1 MRKNPLKKRIE
12 HFFTY
17 KLWSI
22 PIANQIRSQRI
33 LLKLLRILALAF
45 RGFKEDKISLRASA
59 LTVFSLM
66 AIVPVVA
73 MAFGIAKGFGL
84 KKYIDEL
91 RLYLEEN
98 LLANVES
105 QQEIIDQIFEFANS
119 FLDNTKGG
127 LIAGIGLVILL
138 WSVLK
143 VFGNIESSFN
153 AVWQI
158 RRSRTWLRKFS
169 DYFSLMLIGPI
180 LIVISSSATIFVIT
194 RMEEI
199 AANME
204 VISFMEPIILF
215 LIRLIPYALIW
226 LLFTFLYMFMPN
238 TKVKFRSA
246 LIGGIVAGSIFALT
260 QWLYINFQIGVSR
273 YNAIYGSF
281 AALPLFI
288 IWLQVSWLIVLLG
301 AEIAF
306 AEQNLDQ
313 YEFETD
319 IENMSN
325 YSKKILALII
335 THLMVHNFKDAEK
348 PLTAE
353 QISQK
358 LKIPM
363 RLVRKILYELVEC
376 RILSEIIS
384 PDTKERAY
392 QPGQDVD
399 NLSIAYVLNKLDHLG
414 KDRILSINGK
424 EQEKIKEIVDGF
436 SETVNQTEATKLL
449 KEIN

>member
-1 MRKNPLKKRIE
+1 MRKKIE

-22 PIANQIRSQRI
+22 PLANQIGRQKI
-33 LLKLLRILALAF
+33 WLKLLRVLALAF

-84 KKYIDEL
+84 KKYIDQL
-91 RLYLEEN
+91 KLYLEEN

-119 FLDNTKGG
+119 FLANTKGG
-127 LIAGIGLVILL
+127 LIAGVGLVILL

-143 VFGNIESSFN
+143 VFSNIESSFN

-158 RRSRTWLRKFS
+158 RKSRTWLRKFS

-180 LIVISSSATIFVIT
+180 LVVISSSATIFVIT

-199 AANME
+199 ATNME
-204 VISFMEPIILF
+204 VISFMEPVLLF

-246 LIGGIVAGSIFALT
+246 LIGGIVAGSIFAVT
-260 QWLYINFQIGVSR
+260 QWLYIHFQIGVSK

-288 IWLQVSWLIVLLG
+288 IWLRISWFIVLLG

-306 AEQNLDQ
+306 ADQNLEQ

-319 IENMSN
+319 IENISN

-335 THLMVHNFKDAEK
+335 SHLLIHNFTNAGK
-348 PLTAE
+348 PITAE

-414 KDRILSINGK
+414 KDRILAINGK

-436 SETVNQTEATKLL
+436 AETMKETEATKLL
-449 KEIN
+449 KGIQ

>member
-1 MRKNPLKKRIE
+1 MRKNQIRNRIE
-12 HFFTY
+12 YFFTY
-17 KLWSI
+17 KLWTI
-22 PIANQIRSQRI
+22 PLANQIGKQRI
-33 LLKLLRILALAF
+33 LLRLLRILALSF
-45 RGFKEDKISLRASA
+45 RGFKEDKIGLRASA

-66 AIVPVVA
+66 AIVPVLA
-73 MAFGIAKGFGL
+73 MAFGIAKAFGL
-84 KKYIDEL
+84 KKYIDQL
-91 RLYLEEN
+91 KVHLEN
-98 LLANVES
+98 NVLDNIES
-105 QQEIIDQIFEFANS
+105 QQEIIDQIFEVANS
-119 FLDNTKGG
+119 FLANTQGG
-127 LIAGIGLVILL
+127 LIAGVGLIILL

-143 VFGNIESSFN
+143 VFSNIESSFN

-180 LIVISSSATIFVIT
+180 LVIVSSTATIFVIT

-199 AANME
+199 ATNIE

-215 LIRLIPYALIW
+215 LIRSIPYALVW
-226 LLFTFLYMFMPN
+226 LMFTFLYMFMPN

-288 IWLQVSWLIVLLG
+288 IWLRISWFIVLLG

-306 AEQNLDQ
+306 ADENMEQ

-319 IENMSN
+319 TENISN
-325 YSKKILALII
+325 YSKNLLALNI
-335 THLMVHNFKDAEK
+335 THLLVHHFKNAET
-348 PLTAE
+348 PSNAE
-353 QISQK
+353 QISHK
-358 LKIPM
+358 LRIPI
-363 RLVRKILYELVEC
+363 RLVRKILNELVEC

-414 KDRILSINGK
+414 RDQILSINGK

-436 SETVNQTEATKLL
+436 SETIKQTEATKLL

>member
-1 MRKNPLKKRIE
+1 MRKKIE

-22 PIANQIRSQRI
+22 PLANQIGRQKI
-33 LLKLLRILALAF
+33 WLKLLRVLALAF

-91 RLYLEEN
+91 KLYFQEN
-98 LLANVES
+98 LLANIES

-119 FLDNTKGG
+119 FLANTKGG
-127 LIAGIGLVILL
+127 IIAGVGLVILL

-143 VFGNIESSFN
+143 VFSNIESSFN

-180 LIVISSSATIFVIT
+180 LVVISSSATIFVIT
-194 RMEEI
+194 RMEGI
-199 AANME
+199 ATNME
-204 VISFMEPIILF
+204 VISFMEPVLLF
-215 LIRLIPYALIW
+215 LIRLIPYVLIW

-246 LIGGIVAGSIFALT
+246 LIGGIVAGSIFAVT
-260 QWLYINFQIGVSR
+260 QWLYIHFQIGVSK

-306 AEQNLDQ
+306 ADQNLEQ

-319 IENMSN
+319 IENISN
-325 YSKKILALII
+325 YSKKIIALII
-335 THLMVHNFKDAEK
+335 THLLVHNFKNAEK

-363 RLVRKILYELVEC
+363 RLVRKIIYELVEC

-399 NLSIAYVLNKLDHLG
+399 NLSISYVLNKLDHLG
-414 KDRILSINGK
+414 KDRILAISGK

-436 SETVNQTEATKLL
+436 SDTIKQTEATKLL
-449 KEIN
+449 KEIQ

>member
-1 MRKNPLKKRIE
+1 MRKKIE

-17 KLWSI
+17 QLWSI
-22 PIANQIRSQRI
+22 PLANQIGRQRI
-33 LLKLLRILALAF
+33 WLKLLRVLALAF

-84 KKYIDEL
+84 KKYIDDL

-119 FLDNTKGG
+119 FLANTKGG

-143 VFGNIESSFN
+143 VFSNIESSFN

-180 LIVISSSATIFVIT
+180 LVIISSSATIFVIT

-199 AANME
+199 ATNLE
-204 VISFMEPIILF
+204 VISFMEPVLLF
-215 LIRLIPYALIW
+215 LIRLIPYVLIW

-246 LIGGIVAGSIFALT
+246 LIGGIVAGSIFAVT
-260 QWLYINFQIGVSR
+260 QWLYIHFQIGVSR

-288 IWLQVSWLIVLLG
+288 IWLQLSWLIVLLG
-301 AEIAF
+301 TEIAF
-306 AEQNLDQ
+306 ADQNLEQ

-319 IENMSN
+319 IDNISN

-335 THLMVHNFKDAEK
+335 THLLVHNFKNAEK
-348 PLTAE
+348 PITAE

-399 NLSIAYVLNKLDHLG
+399 NLSIAYVLDKLDHLG

-436 SETVNQTEATKLL
+436 SETVKQTEATKLL
-449 KEIN
+449 KEIQ

>member
-1 MRKNPLKKRIE
+1 MRKKIE

-22 PIANQIRSQRI
+22 PLANQIGRQKI
-33 LLKLLRILALAF
+33 WLKLLRVLALAF

-84 KKYIDEL
+84 KKYIDQL
-91 RLYLEEN
+91 KLYLEEN

-119 FLDNTKGG
+119 FLANTKGG
-127 LIAGIGLVILL
+127 LIAGVGLVILL

-143 VFGNIESSFN
+143 VFSNIESSFN

-158 RRSRTWLRKFS
+158 RKSRTWLRKFS

-180 LIVISSSATIFVIT
+180 LVVISSSATIFVIT

-199 AANME
+199 ATNME
-204 VISFMEPIILF
+204 VISFMEPVLLF

-246 LIGGIVAGSIFALT
+246 LIGGIVAGSIFAVT
-260 QWLYINFQIGVSR
+260 QWLYIHFQIGVSK

-288 IWLQVSWLIVLLG
+288 IWLRISWFIVLLG

-306 AEQNLDQ
+306 ADQNLEQ

-319 IENMSN
+319 IENISN

-335 THLMVHNFKDAEK
+335 SHLLIHNFTNAGK
-348 PLTAE
+348 PITAE

-399 NLSIAYVLNKLDHLG
+399 NLSIAFVLNKLDHLG
-414 KDRILSINGK
+414 KDRILAINGK

-436 SETVNQTEATKLL
+436 AETIKETEATKLL
-449 KEIN
+449 KEIQ

>member
-1 MRKNPLKKRIE
+1 M
-12 HFFTY
+12 
-17 KLWSI
+17 
-22 PIANQIRSQRI
+22 
-33 LLKLLRILALAF
+33 LALAF

-66 AIVPVVA
+66 AVVPVVA

-84 KKYIDEL
+84 KKYIEEL
-91 RLYLEEN
+91 KLYIEEN
-98 LLANVES
+98 VLANIDS
-105 QQEIIDQIFEFANS
+105 QQEIIDRVFDFANS
-119 FLDNTKGG
+119 FLANTKGG

-143 VFGNIESSFN
+143 VFSNIESSFN

-158 RRSRTWLRKFS
+158 RKSRTWLRKFS

-180 LIVISSSATIFVIT
+180 LVVISSSATIFVIT
-194 RMEEI
+194 RLEEI
-199 AANME
+199 TANLHMIGFFQE
-204 VISFMEPIILF
+204 IILF
-215 LIRLIPYALIW
+215 LIRLIPYFLVW

-246 LIGGIVAGSIFALT
+246 LIGGIVAGSVFAVT
-260 QWLYINFQIGVSR
+260 QWSYIHFQIGVSR

-288 IWLQVSWLIVLLG
+288 IWLQISWLIVLLG

-306 AEQNLDQ
+306 ANQNLEQ
-313 YEFETD
+313 YEFESD
-319 IENMSN
+319 VENISH
-325 YSKKILALII
+325 YSKKVMALTI
-335 THLMVHNFKDAEK
+335 THLLVQNFKKAES

-353 QISQK
+353 QISHK

-363 RLVRKILYELVEC
+363 RLVRKILFELSEC

-392 QPGQDVD
+392 QPGQDID
-399 NLSIAYVLNKLDHLG
+399 NLTIAFVLEKIDHAG
-414 KDRILSINGK
+414 KDRILSVHGK

-436 SETVNQTEATKLL
+436 SETLKSTEATKLL
-449 KEIN
+449 KEIQ

>member
-1 MRKNPLKKRIE
+1 MRKKIE

-22 PIANQIRSQRI
+22 PLANQIGRQRI
-33 LLKLLRILALAF
+33 WLKLLRVLALAF

-119 FLDNTKGG
+119 FLANTKGG

-143 VFGNIESSFN
+143 VFSNIESSFN

-180 LIVISSSATIFVIT
+180 LVIISSSATIFVIT

-199 AANME
+199 ATNME
-204 VISFMEPIILF
+204 VISFMEPVILF
-215 LIRLIPYALIW
+215 FIRLIPYVLIW

-246 LIGGIVAGSIFALT
+246 IIGGIVAGSIFAVT
-260 QWLYINFQIGVSR
+260 QWLYIHFQIGVSR

-306 AEQNLDQ
+306 ADQNLEQ

-319 IENMSN
+319 IENISN
-325 YSKKILALII
+325 YSKKILALNI
-335 THLMVHNFKDAEK
+335 THLLVHNFKNAEK

-363 RLVRKILYELVEC
+363 RLVRKILYELAEC

-399 NLSIAYVLNKLDHLG
+399 NLSIDYVLNKLDHLG

-424 EQEKIKEIVDGF
+424 EQEKIKEIVDDF
-436 SETVNQTEATKLL
+436 SETVKQTEATKLL
-449 KEIN
+449 KEIK

>member
-1 MRKNPLKKRIE
+1 MLKKLQHLFQHKI
-12 HFFTY
+12 
-17 KLWSI
+17 WSI
-22 PIANQIRSQRI
+22 PLASQKGRQKVW
-33 LLKLLRILALAF
+33 LRLLRILALAF
-45 RGFKEDKISLRASA
+45 RGFREDKISLRASA
-59 LTVFSLM
+59 LTVFTMM
-66 AIVPVVA
+66 AVVPVVA

-84 KKYIDEL
+84 SKYIEEL
-91 RLYLEEN
+91 KLYVETKF
-98 LLANVES
+98 LANVES
-105 QQEIIDQIFEFANS
+105 QQEIIDQIFRFADS
-119 FLDNTKGG
+119 FLANTKGG
-127 LIAGIGLVILL
+127 LIAGIGLVVLL

-143 VFGNIESSFN
+143 VFANIESSFN

-180 LIVISSSATIFVIT
+180 LVIISSSATIFVIT
-194 RMEEI
+194 RLEEI
-199 AANME
+199 TSQMNM
-204 VISFMEPIILF
+204 MEFFQPVILF
-215 LIRLIPYALIW
+215 LIKLIPYFLIW

-246 LIGGIVAGSIFALT
+246 LIGGIVAGSIFAVT
-260 QWLYINFQIGVSR
+260 QWLYIHFQIGVSR

-301 AEIAF
+301 AEISF
-306 AEQNLDQ
+306 ADQNLEQ
-313 YEFETD
+313 YEFESD
-319 IENMSN
+319 IESISQH
-325 YSKKILALII
+325 SKRILALII
-335 THLMVHNFKDAEK
+335 THLLVNNFVNAER

-363 RLVRKILYELVEC
+363 RLVRKILFELVEC
-376 RILSEIIS
+376 RILAEIIS

-399 NLSIAYVLNKLDHLG
+399 NLSIAYVIDTLDHQG
-414 KDRILSINGK
+414 KDKIVSIQGK
-424 EQEKIKEIVDGF
+424 EQEKIKEIVEKF
-436 SETVNQTEATKLL
+436 RETMQKTEATTLL
-449 KEIN
+449 KQIR

>member
-1 MRKNPLKKRIE
+1 MRKKIE

-22 PIANQIRSQRI
+22 PLANQIGRQKI
-33 LLKLLRILALAF
+33 WLKLLRVLALAF

-84 KKYIDEL
+84 KKYIDQL
-91 RLYLEEN
+91 KLYLEEN

-119 FLDNTKGG
+119 FLANTKGG
-127 LIAGIGLVILL
+127 LIAGVGLVILL

-143 VFGNIESSFN
+143 VFSNIESSFN

-158 RRSRTWLRKFS
+158 RKSRTWLRKFS

-180 LIVISSSATIFVIT
+180 LVVISSSATIFVIT

-199 AANME
+199 ATNME
-204 VISFMEPIILF
+204 VISFMEPVLLF

-246 LIGGIVAGSIFALT
+246 LIGGIVAGSIFAVT
-260 QWLYINFQIGVSR
+260 QWLYIHFQIGVSK

-288 IWLQVSWLIVLLG
+288 IWLRISWFIVLLG

-306 AEQNLDQ
+306 ADQNLEQ

-319 IENMSN
+319 IENISN

-335 THLMVHNFKDAEK
+335 SHLLIHNFTNAGK
-348 PLTAE
+348 PITAE

-414 KDRILSINGK
+414 KDRILAINGK

-436 SETVNQTEATKLL
+436 AETMKETEATKLL
-449 KEIN
+449 KEIQ

>member
-1 MRKNPLKKRIE
+1 MKKIK

-22 PIANQIRSQRI
+22 PLANQVGRQRI
-33 LLKLLRILALAF
+33 LLKLLRVLALAF

-91 RLYLEEN
+91 KLYLEEN

-119 FLDNTKGG
+119 FLANTKGG
-127 LIAGIGLVILL
+127 LIAGVGLVILL

-180 LIVISSSATIFVIT
+180 LVIISSSATIFVIT

-199 AANME
+199 ATNME
-204 VISFMEPIILF
+204 VISFMEPVILF
-215 LIRLIPYALIW
+215 LIRSIPYVLIW

-246 LIGGIVAGSIFALT
+246 LIGGIVAGSIFAVT
-260 QWLYINFQIGVSR
+260 QWLYIHFQIGVSR

-306 AEQNLDQ
+306 ADQNLEQ

-319 IENMSN
+319 IENISN

-335 THLMVHNFKDAEK
+335 TQLLVHNFTNAEK

-399 NLSIAYVLNKLDHLG
+399 NLSISYVLNKLDHLG
-414 KDRILSINGK
+414 KDRILAINGK

-436 SETVNQTEATKLL
+436 SETIKQTEATKLL